1 MSSSGLTASGAV
13 ASKQETAAVAL
24 AAAAEG
30 ITLVKDATL
39 FKSEPNPAWFGNKP
53 NAEGAEVASWSNEN
67 WLKSRFHFNF
77 AEYSGGRSN
86 FGPLRVAN
94 DDLVQ
99 PHRGF
104 GTHPHANVEIVTY
117 IVHGHLTH
125 QDSMGTAET
134 LTNGDVQFMTAG
146 HGVRHSEHNLG
157 DTPLRF
163 IQMWFSTREYGLTPN
178 YGSMRGNPDLRHN
191 QWHHIVS
198 DVQRYHAKATTPEE
212 KQESVQGSD
221 AALDATKDDGSDIL
235 VEQKADSTVPDSL
248 PHVPRILIN
257 QDVNMFVTDL
267 DKQRT
272 LPYHVAADRQAY
284 LICLKGSNVAL
295 GKDRLV
301 SKHDAAMIRGGTAFA
316 VQTSSDSGASIL
328 LIDVPQKFPPRNQ

>member
-1 MSSSGLTASGAV
+1 MSSA
-13 ASKQETAAVAL
+13 ASKPTNVAAASTVETAPVAL
-24 AAAAEG
+24 SAAAEG

-53 NAEGAEVASWSNEN
+53 NAKGAKAANWSNGN

-77 AEYSGGRSN
+77 AEYSGGLSN

-117 IVHGHLTH
+117 IVDGNLTH

-146 HGVRHSEHNLG
+146 RGVRHSEHNLG

-163 IQMWFSTREYGLTPN
+163 IQMWFTTRTYGLTPN
-178 YGSMRGNPDLRHN
+178 YGSMRGNPELRHN

-198 DVQRYHAKATTPEE
+198 DVQSSQTMATSPEG
-212 KQESVQGSD
+212 KQSSVQD
-221 AALDATKDDGSDIL
+221 PDTALDAADEEDAEGNPSA
-235 VEQKADSTVPDSL
+235 EQEEDATAPDS
-248 PHVPRILIN
+248 PPIIRIN

-284 LICLKGSNVAL
+284 LICLEGSNVTLAE
-295 GKDRLV
+295 DRLV
-301 SKHDAAMIRGGTAFA
+301 SKHDAAMIKGGTTFA
-316 VQTSSDSGASIL
+316 VQTSPDSGASIL
-328 LIDVPQKFPPRNQ
+328 LIDVPQKF